1 LTFFNVLYFSSL
13 KGVTI
18 KPVAGT
24 ALMFDHLIDGNNDEP
39 NVNIWHAGCN
49 VVGENDQKIILQKFK
64 EKKSQPGQKTNQHAI
79 KKHNTTAKY
88 PATTDSCY

>member
-1 LTFFNVLYFSSL
+1 
-13 KGVTI
+13 
-18 KPVAGT
+18 
-24 ALMFDHLIDGNNDEP
+24 
-39 NVNIWHAGCN
+39 
-49 VVGENDQKIILQKFK
+49 VGLFHEEKFK